1 MACGRLA
8 AGTIPAKQA
17 GASARGSADERRA
30 MTKRLHAV
38 LLCAFGLGATG
49 CQVPAPLPEVGL
61 VDLERFAGD
70 WYVIAHI
77 PAPGEETA
85 HNGVESYRLVDDRH
99 VATTYSYRVG
109 GFDGPIEV
117 LRPNAFVRDPVTNAY
132 WGMEFFWPLTFEYR
146 ITHLDPSYRTT
157 IIARSARDFVWVM
170 ARTPSLSDAEYEAL
184 VAEVAAQGYDTATLR
199 RVPHSWPDPSGPDPE
214 HPASW

>member
-1 MACGRLA
+1 MPTG
-8 AGTIPAKQA
+8 
-17 GASARGSADERRA
+17 
-30 MTKRLHAV
+30 LHVA
-38 LLCAFGLGATG
+38 LLCVLGLGATG

-109 GFDGPIEV
+109 SFDGPIEV
-117 LRPNAFVRDPVTNAY
+117 LEPNAFVRDPVTNSY

-184 VAEVAAQGYDTATLR
+184 GAEVAAQGYDTATLR
-199 RVPHSWPDPSGPDPE
+199 RVPQRWPDPG
-214 HPASW
+214 HPANRER